1 VYLTSFID
9 PRFGEQEEILE
20 QNKQVVAMLEE
31 LNRYDFL
38 TVFRYFSVIYVRF
51 RYTVTRVGDHSL

>member
-1 VYLTSFID
+1 MYLTSFID